1 MARKQPKTIAPCRVY
16 VDPKVPRGHV
26 AFPPEFFE
34 TTGLSPGHHVV
45 LRHKGLQVKERTQA
59 NDLLGVCEMAVSP
72 RLAVYLG
79 LEGGQLLKVE
89 DRETIG
95 DELFDEVETFVDVLE
110 HSAERL
116 ASDMR
121 ADVSKY
127 KGMRV
132 QQVLDHMVANRQF
145 PDKSYLIV
153 PPNPPDTGI
162 PRDEICEDPSLT
174 EKVWQPDDGSGKVK
188 VFKPEGD
195 GEDSG
200 QR

>member
-1 MARKQPKTIAPCRVY
+1 MARKKTKTISPCRVY

-45 LRHKGLQVKERTQA
+45 LRHEGLQVKERTQA

-79 LEGGQLLKVE
+79 IEGGQLLKVE

-95 DELFDEVETFVDVLE
+95 DELFDEVESFVDVLE

-116 ASDMR
+116 ATDMR
-121 ADVSKY
+121 TDVSKF
-127 KGMRV
+127 KGMKV
-132 QQVLDHMVANRQF
+132 EQALDHLVANKGF
-145 PDKSYLIV
+145 PDRAYLVV
-153 PPNPPDTGI
+153 PPNPDGVGI

-174 EKVWQPDDGSGKVK
+174 EKVWQPDGGSGKVK
-188 VFKPEGD
+188 VFRPEGGD
-195 GEDSG
+195 GDKEA
-200 QR
+200 